1 VTYEFL
7 QSLYSDI
14 LLMLERIV
22 VKRDDLAYE
31 NETAETARAFDLYL
45 SCLNGS
51 RYFYNFKNFD
61 IDILQKYLD
70 PAAVNECY
78 YDSNKI
84 PEEYRESIVEDQSN
98 RVINNFEEKNNYYRM
113 LMGLPNVEDTQWIY
127 LTDTEG
133 IPSDVPVHELSVEQ
147 ISYLDASGIIDKLK
161 LLYPDAA
168 YLDYLGAN
176 SIDHLTARLAKPFDI
191 LRLGVPTRASATLV
205 KEMFEREYYCARRY
219 VMANIYD
226 TTLFNN
232 RTLYEPVIGVLMLTL
247 AVRNTLVPDEAAYLN
262 FEEILD
268 AILESYGMLKY
279 FENFPFIFKRRL
291 VMAMDKILTIKGT
304 DKVLVDVCKIFS
316 MDNFIANRYYLM
328 KYQPKTTDGTIP
340 VSGDPT
346 KDYDLKFVKV
356 PIVDDDI
363 GFGTEDVTDYETVTK
378 PDYLWQLSDEEYRKM
393 LADDF
398 NLRMTKYVDVEAAY
412 DVSALNF
419 EVCYF
424 LNMILQSRP
433 YESKIFCTN
442 QYTTAGKSDIYTMI
456 VFLLAGLA
464 KRSGFDGNIVYEAE
478 DIAEIMRFDSGAVGE
493 EIQRIVN
500 SYESLIDVDA
510 GTTLVPG
517 YDSPP
522 ALSLP
527 HRAGTTDLEMIEMY
541 VHNRAM
547 YNAIVKEMNS
557 TNDIRRYIAL
567 QHARDCLYISHM
579 EHENFR
585 KVDGSYAT
593 TYHEM
598 LEELDPKLAEKL
610 DSIDMDENA
619 NELDVVLVYALE
631 KLEDLFSSEELKYLF
646 INTSSAYG
654 ALIEKYL
661 RMAINVFKA
670 SSVQLDSINV
680 IFTLGDDIPIR
691 VIDQLEHH
699 ETEALDD
706 TVYVSDELAFHRSIA
721 IDDVVRVETKAY
733 NNIQ

>member
-1 VTYEFL
+1 MTYEFL
-7 QSLYSDI
+7 QSLYTDI
-14 LLMLERIV
+14 LLMLDRIV

-31 NETAETARAFDLYL
+31 NETAETAKAFDLYL

-51 RYFYNFKNFD
+51 RYFYNFAHFD

-70 PAAVNECY
+70 PATVNECY

-84 PEEYRESIVEDQSN
+84 PEEYRASIVEDQSK
-98 RVINNFEEKNNYYRM
+98 RVIEQYEEKNNYYRM
-113 LMGLPNVEDTQWIY
+113 LMGIPNVEDHQWIY
-127 LTDTEG
+127 LTDTES
-133 IPSDVPVHELSVEQ
+133 IPSDVPVHELSIEQ
-147 ISYLDASGIIDKLK
+147 IAYLDTIGVIDKLK
-161 LLYPDAA
+161 ILYPDAT

-176 SIDHLTARLAKPFDI
+176 SIDLIEARLAKPFDI
-191 LRLGVPTRASATLV
+191 LRLGVPTRASATQI

-226 TTLFNN
+226 VTLFNN
-232 RTLYEPVIGVLMLTL
+232 KTLYEPVVGVLMLTL

-262 FEEILD
+262 FEEILN

-291 VMAMDKILTIKGT
+291 VLALDKILTIKGT

-328 KYQPKTTDGTIP
+328 KYQPKLEDGTIP
-340 VSGDPT
+340 VTGDPT
-346 KDYDLKFVKV
+346 RDYDLKFTKV
-356 PIVDDDI
+356 PIEDDDV

-378 PDYLWQLSDEEYRKM
+378 PDYLWQLTDEEYKKM

-464 KRSGFDGNIVYEAE
+464 KRSGFDGNIVYEAT
-478 DIAEIMRFDSGAVGE
+478 DIAEIMRFDPTAVGE
-493 EIQRIVN
+493 EIQNIVN
-500 SYESLIDVDA
+500 SYEKLIDVDD
-510 GTTLVPG
+510 GTTLIP
-517 YDSPP
+517 DWASPP
-522 ALSLP
+522 ALQMP
-527 HRAGTTDLEMIEMY
+527 HRAATTDLEMVNMY
-541 VHNRAM
+541 VHNKAL
-547 YNAIVKEMNS
+547 YDAIVKEMNS

-567 QHARDCLYISHM
+567 QHARDALYISYM
-579 EHENFR
+579 EHDNFR

-593 TYHEM
+593 TYYDM
-598 LEELDPKLAEKL
+598 LTELDPKLARKL
-610 DSIDMDENA
+610 DSIDMEENA

-631 KLEDLFSSEELKYLF
+631 KLEDLFSSDELKYLF

-654 ALIEKYL
+654 ALVEKYL

-680 IFTLGDDIPIR
+680 IFTLGDDRPIR
-691 VIDQLEHH
+691 IIDQMVHH
-699 ETEALDD
+699 NTENLND
-706 TVYVSDELAFHRSIA
+706 TVYVSDEVAFHRTIA
-721 IDDVVRVETKAY
+721 VDDTVYVEMKAY
-733 NNIQ
+733 NNFQ